1 MQYIRVSI
9 RHAKYEVIKSCSH
22 SDIESKSNERYVYR
36 APNCINPKQARGDSA
51 RSGFYFITS
60 KIVQLAKK
68 AENADISVLSNFL
81 AIFFKFFLYIEK
93 FYQVLS
99 TCQISDQLDHSNRN
113 YRLGAESALP
123 QPYQSA
129 KSPACLGLT
138 YVSVQNTIRCLCWT
152 GKLSSL
158 HDVEFSKSTGYVLGI
173 HEAKKNFSLYM
184 IDF

>member
-1 MQYIRVSI
+1 MQNMRLSRAVVILILSPSLTKDTSI
-9 RHAKYEVIKSCSH
+9 ELQTALTLNRPGGILPV
-22 SDIESKSNERYVYR
+22 
-36 APNCINPKQARGDSA
+36 PGL
-51 RSGFYFITS
+51 YFITS

-68 AENADISVLSNFL
+68 AKNADISVLSNFL

-129 KSPACLGLT
+129 KSLACLRLT

-158 HDVEFSKSTGYVLGI
+158 HDVEFAKSTGYVLGI